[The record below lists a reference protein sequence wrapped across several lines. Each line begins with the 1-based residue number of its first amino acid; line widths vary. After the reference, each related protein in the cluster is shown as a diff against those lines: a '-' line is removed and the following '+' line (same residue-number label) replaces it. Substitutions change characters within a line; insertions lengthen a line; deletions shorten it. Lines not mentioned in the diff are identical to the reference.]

1 MGGVLDDSLNSLRP
15 SFALFFISSVPNP
28 NNLTAVSYYIEDANI
43 FTLDFDTTVTVNV
56 DLSEYS
62 LTTDE
67 SLFPWV
73 TNSLISGLTTLTTP
87 TIQSFTKSD
96 NMFA

>member
-1 MGGVLDDSLNSLRP
+1 MNNVFP

-28 NNLTAVSYYIEDANI
+28 SNLTAVSYYIEDANI
-43 FTLDFDTTVTVNV
+43 FTIDLETTVTVNI

-67 SLFPWV
+67 SILPWV
-73 TNSLISGLTTLTTP
+73 TNSFISGLTNINSP
-87 TIQSFTKSD
+87 TIQSFSKKND
-96 NMFA
+96 MFAEINIRKSS